1 VPWHYQLNLSLFLG
15 DRRWFGLR
23 QKVRIA
29 LSIILALITCG
40 SQALE
45 FNEARAKFNYQMSCS
60 GCHAPDGSGSGS
72 VPRMKDLVGHFL
84 ATEAGRDYLVRVP
97 GSATSALADTEL
109 AEVLN
114 WILVSM
120 GGDSVDQDFAPYSAS
135 EVSTLRV
142 KPLNEVVNY
151 RAHLLQ
157 EIALQRSQ
165 QATTP

>member
-1 VPWHYQLNLSLFLG
+1 
-15 DRRWFGLR
+15 
-23 QKVRIA
+23 
-29 LSIILALITCG
+29 
-40 SQALE
+40 
-45 FNEARAKFNYQMSCS
+45 
-60 GCHAPDGSGSGS
+60 
-72 VPRMKDLVGHFL
+72 MKGQVGHFL